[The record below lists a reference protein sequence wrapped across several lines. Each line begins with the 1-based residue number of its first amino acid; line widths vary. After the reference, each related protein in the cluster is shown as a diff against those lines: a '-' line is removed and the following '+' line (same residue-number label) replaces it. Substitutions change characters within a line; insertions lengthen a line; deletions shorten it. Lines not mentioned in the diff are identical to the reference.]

1 MHVLRSRQN
10 KPKYGTK
17 DGLHRITQYPA
28 ELAGWIYKYIFW
40 IHAETKVGGLP
51 PIADEYIQLRRGEG
65 GGGQII
71 CCDGALQVLQISLHI
86 YIDLFQIFLFIS
98 RYQFVL

>member
-17 DGLHRITQYPA
+17 DGLHRITLYPA
-28 ELAGWIYKYIFW
+28 AGWLNLQIYW

-51 PIADEYIQLRRGEG
+51 PIADEYIQLR
-65 GGGQII
+65 
-71 CCDGALQVLQISLHI
+71 CAMQVLQISQHI
-86 YIDLFQIFLFIS
+86 YIDLFQILIVIS
-98 RYQFVL
+98 RYQVVL

>member
-51 PIADEYIQLRRGEG
+51 PIADEYIQLRRGGERFAAYMC
-65 GGGQII
+65 IASVADI
-71 CCDGALQVLQISLHI
+71 PTYLH
-86 YIDLFQIFLFIS
+86 
-98 RYQFVL
+98 